1 MIFNQYKSE
10 STVLESLKRGQHK
23 NEKIG
28 TGVVS
33 ISDNLKETIENI
45 QNISKSGG
53 VLDPPSPP
61 TPGPLRR
68 SLSSRYAGASPGWQ
82 RVFFVTRDGT
92 QIISVMRDQA
102 LI

>member
-1 MIFNQYKSE
+1 MKKRQRIWKSINSSQSFPFVIFNQYKSE

-33 ISDNLKETIENI
+33 ISDDLKETIENI

-53 VLDPPSPP
+53 VSDPHPLPLQGP
-61 TPGPLRR
+61 CGAPWAHATRELAPG
-68 SLSSRYAGASPGWQ
+68 
-82 RVFFVTRDGT
+82 
-92 QIISVMRDQA
+92 
-102 LI
+102 